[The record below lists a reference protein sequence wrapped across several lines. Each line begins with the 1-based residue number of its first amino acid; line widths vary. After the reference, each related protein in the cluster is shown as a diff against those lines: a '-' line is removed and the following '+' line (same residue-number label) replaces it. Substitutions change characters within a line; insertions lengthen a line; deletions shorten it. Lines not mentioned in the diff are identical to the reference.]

1 MLRSVSARI
10 AAVTLVAAG
19 GVIVI
24 FTLFFVAER
33 DLRRANNATTRA
45 ADVSEVGLTL
55 RGSVTQLDRAFRTAL
70 RERNSATLADWHLA
84 AREWHE
90 PATELA
96 TKVQQPAELTQVHA
110 IESSIN
116 AYVDDFGAPVLSIA
130 QFSPTTAKSADV
142 SEEGRLRI
150 AQITRQIDSITQ
162 AAARSAAA
170 RSRHADRFANRVTQ
184 AGLVALIVTPL
195 LLLLGGLW
203 LMSGVARPLRAVVAA
218 ASSVASGDFE
228 VRLTEDDR
236 RDEFGALARA
246 FNRMTS
252 ALSMNRDELVA
263 RAQRLEESERR
274 KSELISIV
282 SHEVRTPLASILGF
296 ARLLLEREL
305 SPDEQ
310 RAYLR
315 IIDDEAT
322 RLASLVSD
330 FLDIRLLED
339 RRFPLRANQL
349 DIRPIVVDQA
359 ERMLARHPDHKL
371 EIAVGDEPVLVVG
384 DEQRLTQ
391 VVINLLSNAQKF
403 SPSDGRIRVGVTP
416 TATGVRVFVED
427 EGPGIAP
434 EHADE
439 VFEPFFRG
447 DAAAA
452 GIAGAGIGLALCRRI
467 IEAHGGRIGFE
478 NLRPGARFWF
488 ELPAEGLV
496 PEDDRLPDAAHV

>member
-33 DLRRANNATTRA
+33 NLRSANNATTRA
-45 ADVSEVGLTL
+45 ADVSSVGLTL
-55 RGSVTQLDRAFRTAL
+55 RASVTQLDSAFRAAL
-70 RERNSATLADWHLA
+70 RERNGTTLADWHRAAAAWHQPGERLA
-84 AREWHE
+84 VIVQRPGDVQHVHE
-90 PATELA
+90 
-96 TKVQQPAELTQVHA
+96 
-110 IESSIN
+110 IETLIN
-116 AYVDDFGAPVLSIA
+116 QYVDDYGNPVLGIA
-130 QFSPTTAKSADV
+130 QFSPSTAKSADV

-150 AQITRQIDSITQ
+150 AQITKRIDSITG
-162 AAARSAAA
+162 AAARSAAL
-170 RSRHADRFANRVTQ
+170 RSRHADGFANRVTE
-184 AGLVALIVTPL
+184 AGLAALIITPL
-195 LLLLGGLW
+195 LLLFGGVW
-203 LMSGVARPLRAVVAA
+203 LMRAVARPLGAVVSA
-218 ASSVASGDFE
+218 ASSVAAGDFE
-228 VRLTEDDR
+228 VHLDEDDR

-252 ALSMNRDELVA
+252 ALKTNREELVT

-296 ARLLLEREL
+296 ARLLLERDL
-305 SPDEQ
+305 TQDEQ

-339 RRFPLRANQL
+339 RRFPLRAIEL

-359 ERMLARHPDHKL
+359 ERMLARHPEHTL
-371 EIAVGDEPVLVVG
+371 ETAVGAEPVLVVG

-391 VVINLLSNAQKF
+391 VVINLLSNAEKF
-403 SPSDGRIRVGVTP
+403 SPSDGRIRVGVSR
-416 TATGVRVFVED
+416 TAAGVRVFVED
-427 EGPGIAP
+427 EGPGIPP

-439 VFEPFFRG
+439 VFEPFVRG

>member
-33 DLRRANNATTRA
+33 DLKRANNATTRS
-45 ADVSEVGLTL
+45 ADVSEAGLNL
-55 RGSVTQLDRAFRTAL
+55 RGAVVTLDRTFRAAL
-70 RERNSATLADWHLA
+70 RDRNPTTLGDWRRAAADWHA
-84 AREWHE
+84 PGAR
-90 PATELA
+90 LA
-96 TKVQQPAELTQVHA
+96 TVVEEPDNTSRVHA
-110 IESSIN
+110 IESGIA
-116 AYVDDFGAPVLSIA
+116 AYVNDFGDPVLQIA
-130 QFSPTTAKSADV
+130 QFSPATARSPDV

-162 AAARSAAA
+162 AAARSAAT
-170 RSRHADRFANRVTQ
+170 RSRHADLFANRVTE
-184 AGLVALIVTPL
+184 AGLAALIVTPL
-195 LLLLGGLW
+195 LLLFGGVW
-203 LMSGVARPLRAVVAA
+203 LMRAVARPLRAMVDA
-218 ASSVASGDFE
+218 ASSVAAGDFE
-228 VRLTEDDR
+228 VRLEDGR
-236 RDEFGALARA
+236 RDEFGTLARA

-252 ALSMNRDELVA
+252 ALATNREELVT

-274 KSELISIV
+274 KGELISIV

-296 ARLLLEREL
+296 ARLLLERDL
-305 SPDEQ
+305 TQDEQ

-322 RLASLVSD
+322 RLAALVSD

-339 RRFPLRANQL
+339 RRFPLRANEI

-359 ERMLARHPDHKL
+359 ERMLARHPDHRL
-371 EIAVGDEPVLVVG
+371 ELAVGDEPVLVVG
-384 DEQRLTQ
+384 DDQRLTQ
-391 VVINLLSNAQKF
+391 VMVNLLSNAEKF
-403 SPSDGRIRVGVTP
+403 SPSDGLIRVGID
-416 TATGVRVFVED
+416 ASASKVRVFVED
-427 EGPGIAP
+427 EGPGIPP

-467 IEAHGGRIGFE
+467 IEAHNGRIGFE

-488 ELPAEGLV
+488 ELPSLGLV
-496 PEDDRLPDAAHV
+496 PEDDRLPDAANV

>member
-1 MLRSVSARI
+1 LLRSVSARI

-33 DLRRANNATTRA
+33 NLRSANNATTRA
-45 ADVSEVGLTL
+45 ADVSSIGLTL
-55 RGSVTQLDRAFRTAL
+55 RGTVTQLDSTFRAAL
-70 RERNSATLADWHLA
+70 RERNSTTLADWHRAAQAWHLPGARLA
-84 AREWHE
+84 ATVQRPGE
-90 PATELA
+90 
-96 TKVQQPAELTQVHA
+96 VQQVHQ
-110 IESSIN
+110 IETLIN
-116 AYVDDFGAPVLSIA
+116 EYVDDYGDPVLSIA
-130 QFSPTTAKSADV
+130 QFSPSTAKSADV

-150 AQITRQIDSITQ
+150 AQITRQIDSITS
-162 AAARSAAA
+162 AAAHSAAA
-170 RSRHADRFANRVTQ
+170 RSRHADQFANRVTE
-184 AGLVALIVTPL
+184 AGLAALIITPL
-195 LLLLGGLW
+195 LLLLGGVA
-203 LMSGVARPLRAVVAA
+203 LMRAVARPLGAVVSA
-218 ASSVASGDFE
+218 ASSVAAGDFE
-228 VRLTEDDR
+228 VHLDDDR
-236 RDEFGALARA
+236 RDEFGVLARA

-252 ALSMNRDELVA
+252 ALKANREELVT
-263 RAQRLEESERR
+263 RAQRLEESEQR

-296 ARLLLEREL
+296 ARLLLERDL

-322 RLASLVSD
+322 RLAALVSD

-371 EIAVGDEPVLVVG
+371 EVAVGDEPVLVVG

-403 SPSDGRIRVGVTP
+403 SPSDGRIRVGVDPTP
-416 TATGVRVFVED
+416 TGVRVFVED
-427 EGPGIAP
+427 EGPGIPP

-488 ELPAEGLV
+488 ELPLDGLV
-496 PEDDRLPDAAHV
+496 PEDDRLPDEAHV